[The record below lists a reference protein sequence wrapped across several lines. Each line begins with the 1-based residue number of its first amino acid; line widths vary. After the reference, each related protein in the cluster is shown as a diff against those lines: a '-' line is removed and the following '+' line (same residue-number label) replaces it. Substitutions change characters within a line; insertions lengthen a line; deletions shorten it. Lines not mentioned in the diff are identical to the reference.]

1 MPASRPSART
11 TSRRCAASAARWRPA
26 SRKPASRISGKLARI
41 PVNELAAILAG
52 LPGRFDVEMGPY
64 MIN

>member
-1 MPASRPSART
+1 
-11 TSRRCAASAARWRPA
+11 
-26 SRKPASRISGKLARI
+26 LARI